1 MTYLLFSPQQ
11 RPQYELSFRGNLRQ
25 LVEFKKYAQ
34 KNNSVQNPQLNL
46 PVACPSLNL
55 ITNW

>member
-1 MTYLLFSPQQ
+1 MTYLLLSPQE

-34 KNNSVQNPQLNL
+34 KIVLCNILSWTCPLHVQ
-46 PVACPSLNL
+46 A
-55 ITNW
+55 